1 MPIRAPI
8 KVFLSSNDH
17 IDLGASLPTFE
28 RVHEQGKAMQDI
40 VPMEAHGEWKPDG
53 DREDVWLAEA
63 LKAAMM

>member
-1 MPIRAPI
+1 
-8 KVFLSSNDH
+8 
-17 IDLGASLPTFE
+17 
-28 RVHEQGKAMQDI
+28 MQDI